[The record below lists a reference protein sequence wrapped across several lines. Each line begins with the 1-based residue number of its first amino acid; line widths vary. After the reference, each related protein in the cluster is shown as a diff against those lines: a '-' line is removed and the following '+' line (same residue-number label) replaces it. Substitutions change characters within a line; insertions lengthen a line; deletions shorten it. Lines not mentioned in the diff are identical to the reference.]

1 MDRSKWEYKKLGEVA
16 TFERGLTYSK
26 GDEATFSSKGV
37 LRSNNIDLD
46 THQLVFDEIK
56 YLNPNFVIPESKK
69 LKKDSIFICMS
80 NGSKAHLGKVAF
92 ADKDYD
98 YAFGG
103 FMGMIVPKDIYPRYL
118 FYYFLSHNY
127 RNGLEQVGKGAN
139 INNLRFA
146 QLAEFMVP
154 TPFISDQ
161 QRIVA
166 ELDCLNEMIAVKQ
179 EQLKEFDKLAQS
191 IFYDM
196 FGDPVS
202 NEKGWD
208 IIELGTKCEVT
219 SFKRVLIEEVVDSGI
234 PFIRGTELMALSE
247 ATKGEQID
255 FTLFITPEH
264 YERVKA
270 ISGVPKVGDLLIPS
284 INSNGNIWILD
295 TDEPRY
301 YKDGRVLWVHV
312 NHDAFSSEAL
322 KYIMHILLKKTY
334 SLMATGA
341 TFAELKLFVL
351 RELKVP
357 LPPLNLQQQFADKIS
372 AIEAQKELV
381 KQSIAET
388 QSLFN
393 SRMDYFFN

>member
-1 MDRSKWEYKKLGEVA
+1 
-16 TFERGLTYSK
+16 
-26 GDEATFSSKGV
+26 
-37 LRSNNIDLD
+37 
-46 THQLVFDEIK
+46 
-56 YLNPNFVIPESKK
+56 
-69 LKKDSIFICMS
+69 
-80 NGSKAHLGKVAF
+80 
-92 ADKDYD
+92 
-98 YAFGG
+98 
-103 FMGMIVPKDIYPRYL
+103 
-118 FYYFLSHNY
+118 
-127 RNGLEQVGKGAN
+127 
-139 INNLRFA
+139 
-146 QLAEFMVP
+146 
-154 TPFISDQ
+154 
-161 QRIVA
+161 
-166 ELDCLNEMIAVKQ
+166 
-179 EQLKEFDKLAQS
+179 LKEFDKLAQS

-196 FGDPVS
+196 FGDPVA

-208 IIELGTKCEVT
+208 IIELGTKCDVT
-219 SFKRVLIEEVVDSGI
+219 SFKRVLIEEVVDSGV
-234 PFIRGTELMALSE
+234 PFIRGTELMALSK
-247 ATKGEQID
+247 ATKGEKID
-255 FTLFITPEH
+255 FSLFITPEH

-284 INSNGNIWILD
+284 INSDGNIWILD

-357 LPPLNLQQQFADKIS
+357 LPPLTLQQQFAEKIS

-388 QSLFN
+388 QALLDYT
-393 SRMDYFFN
+393 MDKYFG

>member
-1 MDRSKWEYKKLGEVA
+1 MDKSKWEYKKLGEVA

-26 GDEATFSSKGV
+26 RDEATISSNGV

-46 THQLVFDEIK
+46 THELVFDEIK
-56 YLNPNFVIPESKK
+56 YLNPNFIIPESKK

-103 FMGMIVPKDIYPRYL
+103 FMGMIIPKDIFPKYL

-154 TPFISDQ
+154 TPSFSNQ
-161 QRIVA
+161 QRIVS

-196 FGDPVS
+196 FGNRSWKVKKIKDVATVKIGPFGSALHQSDYISGGTPLVNPVHMV
-202 NEKGWD
+202 NGR
-208 IIELGTKCEVT
+208 IIA
-219 SFKRVLIEEVVDSGI
+219 DN
-234 PFIRGTELMALSE
+234 
-247 ATKGEQID
+247 D
-255 FTLFITPEH
+255 FTVSCDKIAELQPYLLKTNDIVFGRRGDIGRCALVTEKENG
-264 YERVKA
+264 YLCGTGSMYVRFA
-270 ISGVPKVGDLLIPS
+270 ID
-284 INSNGNIWILD
+284 INPVYSLKIL
-295 TDEPRY
+295 
-301 YKDGRVLWVHV
+301 
-312 NHDAFSSEAL
+312 SSEETK
-322 KYIMHILLKKTY
+322 KYLLDNAK
-334 SLMATGA
+334 GA
-341 TFAELKLFVL
+341 TMLNINGGIVENI
-351 RELKVP
+351 EIP
-357 LPPLNLQQQFADKIS
+357 LPPLSLQQQFADKIS

-388 QSLFN
+388 QYLFN
-393 SRMDYFFN
+393 LRMDYYFN

>member
-1 MDRSKWEYKKLGEVA
+1 MDRSTWEYKKLGEVA

-26 GDEATFSSKGV
+26 GDEADFSSNGV

-92 ADKDYD
+92 ADKNYD

-103 FMGMIVPKDIYPRYL
+103 FMGMIIPKDIYPRYL

-146 QLAEFMVP
+146 QLAEFKVP
-154 TPFISDQ
+154 TPFVADQ
-161 QRIVA
+161 QRIVG
-166 ELDCLNEMIAVKQ
+166 ELDCLNEMIAAKQ

-196 FGDPVS
+196 FGDPLENAHGWHCDILANLVS
-202 NEKGWD
+202 EDCSISYGIVQPGDDVEDGVPVVRPVDLTSSVVYRKG
-208 IIELGTKCEVT
+208 LK
-219 SFKRVLIEEVVDSGI
+219 VVD
-234 PFIRGTELMALSE
+234 
-247 ATKGEQID
+247 
-255 FTLFITPEH
+255 
-264 YERVKA
+264 KA
-270 ISGVPKVGDLLIPS
+270 ISDSYKRTILKGNELLFCVRGTTGIMSFASEELKGCNVTRGITPLSFSKKVDRTYIYYLLATPYLQS
-284 INSNGNIWILD
+284 IIAEKTNGI
-295 TDEPRY
+295 
-301 YKDGRVLWVHV
+301 
-312 NHDAFSSEAL
+312 AL
-322 KYIMHILLKKTY
+322 KQINMRDVRQLPII
-334 SLMATGA
+334 
-341 TFAELKLFVL
+341 
-351 RELKVP
+351 
-357 LPPLNLQQQFADKIS
+357 LPPLSLQQQFADKIS

-381 KQSIAET
+381 KQSIVET
-388 QSLFN
+388 QSLLDYT
-393 SRMDYFFN
+393 MDQYFG

>member
-26 GDEATFSSKGV
+26 GDEATLSSKGV

-56 YLNPNFVIPESKK
+56 YLNPDFVFPESKK

-103 FMGMIVPKDIYPRYL
+103 FMGMIIPKDIYPRYL
-118 FYYFLSHNY
+118 FYYFLSDNY
-127 RNGLEQVGKGAN
+127 RNGLEQIGKGAN

-146 QLAEFMVP
+146 QLAEFKVP
-154 TPFISDQ
+154 FPSLSDQ

-179 EQLKEFDKLAQS
+179 EQLKDFDKLAQS

-202 NEKGWD
+202 NEKGWTVFRLCELCKLSQGLAINSKSKHMLSSKGELPLLRIKDMKDGTREIFVNSRECPPSCIADVDD
-208 IIELGTKCEVT
+208 IIYTRTGTLGLVFTNMRGVLHNNCFKINIDKSLLSKTYFMELVG
-219 SFKRVLIEEVVDSGI
+219 
-234 PFIRGTELMALSE
+234 
-247 ATKGEQID
+247 
-255 FTLFITPEH
+255 
-264 YERVKA
+264 
-270 ISGVPKVGDLLIPS
+270 GDLFKNRIVELAK
-284 INSNGNIWILD
+284 
-295 TDEPRY
+295 R
-301 YKDGRVLWVHV
+301 
-312 NHDAFSSEAL
+312 SSQPD
-322 KYIMHILLKKTY
+322 ITH
-334 SLMATGA
+334 
-341 TFAELKLFVL
+341 KLFL
-351 RELKVP
+351 SQSII
-357 LPPLNLQQQFADKIS
+357 LPPLSLQQQFADKIS

-388 QSLFN
+388 QALLDYT
-393 SRMDYFFN
+393 MDKYFG

>member
-196 FGDPVS
+196 FGDPVA
-202 NEKGWD
+202 NEKGWEKSNLKD
-208 IIELGTKCEVT
+208 VCSKINDGTHNSPVNEETGDYMYVT
-219 SFKRVLIEEVVDSGI
+219 AKNIKKDGI
-234 PFIRGTELMALSE
+234 
-247 ATKGEQID
+247 
-255 FTLFITPEH
+255 
-264 YERVKA
+264 
-270 ISGVPKVGDLLIPS
+270 
-284 INSNGNIWILD
+284 ILD
-295 TDEPRY
+295 SITYVSESIHRQIYVRCNPEYGDVLY
-301 YKDGRVLWVHV
+301 IKDGVTTGIATINTLKEE
-312 NHDAFSSEAL
+312 FSLLSSVA
-322 KYIMHILLKKTY
+322 LLKPGTSIINY
-334 SLMATGA
+334 Y
-341 TFAELKLFVL
+341 LKAVL
-351 RELKVP
+351 NTPSMYNLIRSDMGGVAITRLTIAKINKISIP
-357 LPPLNLQQQFADKIS
+357 LPPLSLQQQFAEKIS

-388 QSLFN
+388 QALLDYT
-393 SRMDYFFN
+393 MDKYFG